1 MSCFKKLLEYNLSD
15 TELEE
20 DPVHLWHRIVER
32 TVHPSTTLWLLTRGK
47 RGGGRPLK
55 RPSSSS
61 PLVASL
67 LAVKCDSH
75 APLHRSLPRFVPPSL
90 LLFTLK
96 TFSLDRRH
104 CRSPIRPSERS
115 RILHGC
121 SASCGLNS
129 AGHTSWKLRI
139 VFVVAFVSIT
149 SDLRHFC

>member
-1 MSCFKKLLEYNLSD
+1 MASWSVPSIHRPLYGCSLEASA
-15 TELEE
+15 
-20 DPVHLWHRIVER
+20 V
-32 TVHPSTTLWLLTRGK
+32 
-47 RGGGRPLK
+47 GRPLK

-75 APLHRSLPRFVPPSL
+75 APLPPSLATSLHRSL

-104 CRSPIRPSERS
+104 CRSRKRSPIRTNERR